1 MNKEKINNWW
11 KQNKEEIIFAG
22 SLFGLTLCTLIRFGY
37 IIGKRDGYFK
47 AICDIFS
54 TIDGISKF

>member
-11 KQNKEEIIFAG
+11 KHNKEEIIFAG
-22 SLFGLTLCTLIRFGY
+22 SLFGLTLCAVRFGY
-37 IIGKRDGYFK
+37 IVGKRDGYFK

-54 TIDGISKF
+54 TIDSVRKF